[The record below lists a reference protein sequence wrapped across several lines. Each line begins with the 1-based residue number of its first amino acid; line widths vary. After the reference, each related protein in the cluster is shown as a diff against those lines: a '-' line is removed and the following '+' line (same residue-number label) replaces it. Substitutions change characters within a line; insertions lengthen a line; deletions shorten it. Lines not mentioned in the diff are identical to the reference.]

1 MERAPQ
7 LPDVDLKELLLAF
20 REVLRRAEMFSHHHI
35 QREPLSVRE
44 RMSRVLEAL
53 GEAPFVEFQQL
64 FTLEEGRRGV
74 VVTFLAILEMLKGH
88 LIDLVQQEPYAPI
101 YLSLAGKAQEEDVD
115 ESLLKT
121 DF

>member
-1 MERAPQ
+1 
-7 LPDVDLKELLLAF
+7 
-20 REVLRRAEMFSHHHI
+20 
-35 QREPLSVRE
+35 
-44 RMSRVLEAL
+44 MSRVLEAL